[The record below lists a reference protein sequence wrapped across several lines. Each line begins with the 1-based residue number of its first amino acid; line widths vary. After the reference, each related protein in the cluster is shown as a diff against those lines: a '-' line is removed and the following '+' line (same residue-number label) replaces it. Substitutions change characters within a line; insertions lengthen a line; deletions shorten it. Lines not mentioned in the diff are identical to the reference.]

1 MKKLLG
7 TALIILFLVSPVE
20 SAIDEE
26 PNYTFLWNGFTSIT
40 VIDSFAIATTGEGLV
55 ALKYDQLTN
64 TYKAFDNIFLNSE
77 PYRQK
82 LNGNVLTVR
91 TYADVLYF
99 IDVGNLPEITL
110 LGKVDIDFP
119 FYDFALHGQDLYL
132 CAGFDG
138 LFRYSMINYKMA
150 TFADSSRTG
159 IHYTRVD
166 VYGNELYALDDYNG
180 ILRYDVSGVGFGKF
194 LDYLYIPFQAT
205 SFIKIDTTVIIASS
219 RQKIMLGHFGAT
231 PQVTDTVDLI
241 INPTRIFARD
251 SLIIALDSSQT
262 VSQVINRHD
271 LTTPY
276 IVILEAP
283 DRRLGGGLADIDS
296 SSYIVFPSK
305 NFGLV
310 LYDLDEIAL
319 NPSPIIGF
327 LRPGP
332 IRDIA
337 IYYGSL
343 FTGGAT
349 NPVDKYILSLDS
361 RPAFRTTLY
370 SGLTYVSSLF
380 ISGDSLFIYYPKL
393 GNTFVLDIS
402 KFPIS
407 YEGLIP
413 VDRDSVNKII
423 FQDKKIDTLRPFF
436 AASPSGFDVYSISDS
451 GEVNLRASVDIL
463 DEIFDFEVLDSLI
476 VVSTNK
482 SSIWVYRL
490 YDNFQ
495 VEFRTT
501 LGLPFNALKVQPFN
515 NSLMVFSSYQLIMF
529 DLTDPLKAQ
538 VDTSIN
544 IPIPVHDCTI
554 TGDKL
559 YTVGPFGI
567 GAYDLTSG
575 KPRLLNYGGRN
586 GHIIAA
592 YNHIVA
598 ISNGNSIHMYDLRG
612 ALTDYKPA
620 DDNLP
625 SAFYLSQNYPN
636 PFNPSTTIE
645 YTLPSR
651 GRVNL
656 SIYNILGQHVT
667 TLVDEEQSAGQ
678 YSVEWHGRSG
688 DGVQTAS
695 GIYLYR
701 LRVDDYS
708 ESKKM
713 ILLK

>member
-7 TALIILFLVSPVE
+7 TALVLLLLAAPAEAF
-20 SAIDEE
+20 IDQD
-26 PNYTFLWNGFTSIT
+26 PNYTFLWNGFSSVT
-40 VIDSFAIATTGEGLV
+40 VIDSFAVATTGEGLV
-55 ALKYDQLTN
+55 VLKYDQLTK

-82 LNGNVLTVR
+82 LTGNVLTIR

-99 IDVGNLPEITL
+99 IDIGHLPDITL
-110 LGKVDIDFP
+110 LGKIDIDFP
-119 FYDFALHGQDLYL
+119 FYDYALHGQDLYI

-138 LFRYSMINYKMA
+138 LLRYSMINYKMA
-150 TFADSSRTG
+150 AFADSSKTG
-159 IHYTRVD
+159 IHYTRVE
-166 VYGNELYALDDYNG
+166 VYGNELYTLDDYNG

-205 SFIKIDTTVIIASS
+205 SFIKTDTTVIIASN
-219 RQKIMLGHFGAT
+219 RQKILLGHFGET

-241 INPTRIFARD
+241 IMPTRIFARD

-262 VSQVINRHD
+262 VTQVVNIND
-271 LTTPY
+271 LTNPH
-276 IVILEAP
+276 IVVLEAP
-283 DRRLGGGLADIDS
+283 DRRLRGDFAVIKDQA
-296 SSYIVFPSK
+296 YIIFPSP

-310 LYDLDEIAL
+310 LYELAEITV

-332 IRDIA
+332 VQDIA

-343 FTGGAT
+343 FTGGGN

-361 RPAFRTTLY
+361 RPTFRTTLY
-370 SGLTYVSSLF
+370 SGLNNVSSLF
-380 ISGDSLFIYYPKL
+380 VSGDSLFIYYPKL
-393 GNTFVLDIS
+393 GNAFILDIS

-423 FQDKKIDTLRPFF
+423 FQDKHIDTLRAFY
-436 AASPSGFDVYSISDS
+436 AASPSGFDVYSVSDS
-451 GEVNLRASVDIL
+451 NEVNLQASINIL
-463 DEIFDFEVLDSLI
+463 DQIFDFAVMDSLI

-501 LGLPFNALKVQPFN
+501 LGLPFNAFKIQPFN
-515 NSLMVFSSYQLIMF
+515 NHLLVFSSYQLIMF
-529 DLTDPLKAQ
+529 DLTDPEKAR

-544 IPIPVHDCTI
+544 IPIPVYDCTI
-554 TGDKL
+554 TNDKL

-567 GAYDLTSG
+567 GAYDLSSG
-575 KPRLLNYGGRN
+575 RPRLLNYGGRS

-592 YNHIVA
+592 YDHIAA
-598 ISNGNSIHMYDLRG
+598 ISDGNSIHMYDLRG
-612 ALTDYKPA
+612 ALTDYTPV

-645 YTLPSR
+645 YTLPRRS
-651 GRVNL
+651 RVNL

-667 TLVDEEQSAGQ
+667 TLVDEEKSAGQ
-678 YSVEWHGRSG
+678 YSVEWHGRAG
-688 DGVQTAS
+688 DGRWAAS

-701 LRVDDYS
+701 LMVDDYS